1 MTVVA
6 ALLAAG
12 GGRRFAGA
20 EHKLVTVVAGRRIVD
35 WSLAAARKSG
45 LAPVL
50 VVSGCVSLD
59 VDGLEGVE
67 VLHNPDWADGI
78 ATSLR
83 VAIGRASELGAE
95 SLVVGLGD
103 QPCVTASSWSAL
115 AAAPG
120 PIAVATYD
128 GRRGNPVKLHAETWS
143 LTPTSG
149 DEGARVLLA
158 SHPHLVTEV
167 ACGGSPIDLDRTDDL
182 VAIEECLERDGRSH

>member
-20 EHKLVTVVAGRRIVD
+20 EHKLLTVVAGRRIVD
-35 WSLAAARKSG
+35 WSLAAARASG

-50 VVSGCVSLD
+50 VVTGAVDLGID
-59 VDGLEGVE
+59 DADGLE
-67 VLHNPDWADGI
+67 VLFNPDWADGI
-78 ATSLR
+78 ATSLT
-83 VAIGRASELGAE
+83 VAIRRASELGAE

-103 QPCVTASSWSAL
+103 QPCVTAASWSTL
-115 AAAPG
+115 AATPG
-120 PIAVATYD
+120 PLAVATYD
-128 GRRGNPVKLHAETWS
+128 GRRANPVKLHAETWP
-143 LTPTSG
+143 LAPTSG

-182 VAIEECLERDGRSH
+182 VAIEECLEHHGRSH